1 MPTNQQIVTDHLPTI
16 ESVELTGISKAYLKI
31 IYLNALMVFIVP
43 FIVLI
48 LTFFVFNTDTT
59 LIFFW
64 IFLSVLI
71 IFFASYLTIAILGFS
86 KRRYAIRELDVIY
99 SSGLIFYKLTT
110 VPFVRIQHIEI
121 SKSFL
126 ARKFDLAT
134 LHIYTAG
141 ASGSDLVIKG
151 LPSDVAE
158 KLNAFL
164 SSKINEQL

>member
-1 MPTNQQIVTDHLPTI
+1 MTTNQQIVTDQLPTI
-16 ESVELTGISKAYLKI
+16 ESVALAGISKAYLKI
-31 IYLNALMVFIVP
+31 IYINALMVFIVP
-43 FIVLI
+43 FAALI
-48 LTFFVFNTDTT
+48 LSFFVFNSDADLTYFWALLTVL
-59 LIFFW
+59 LIFFA
-64 IFLSVLI
+64 V
-71 IFFASYLTIAILGFS
+71 YLTIAILGFS

-134 LHIYTAG
+134 LHIFTAG

-151 LPSDVAE
+151 LPTEVAE

-164 SSKINEQL
+164 SSKINEQV